1 MTDFLPIDKDNVHLY
16 CDFAAIYETD
26 LKNFQS
32 RIYPEN
38 SDFFVPLKQKGQ
50 LSWDYILYN
59 NDIIGAIWLEREHP
73 ELPVAKLGVFI
84 ADKSKRS
91 KGIGRQAI
99 TRYIKQQAIAM
110 GLCRVTLNV
119 RKENIR
125 RISCYKKCGFIIEK
139 KYEKEQGLKVYAMR
153 KEL

>member
-16 CDFAAIYETD
+16 CDFAKVFETD
-26 LKNFQS
+26 LKKFQS

-38 SDFFVPLKQKGQ
+38 SDFFIPLKERGQ
-50 LSWDYILYN
+50 LSWDYILY
-59 NDIIGAIWLEREHP
+59 DDEIIGAIWLERDHP

-84 ADKSKRS
+84 AQKKKRS
-91 KGIGRQAI
+91 KGIGRQAV
-99 TRYIKQQAIAM
+99 TRYIKNHKTDM
-110 GLCRVTLNV
+110 SLKRVTLNV

-125 RISCYKKCGFIIEK
+125 RVTCYKKCGFVIEK
-139 KYEKEQGLKVYAMR
+139 EYEKEPGLKVYAMR